1 MFNLILNYAIIL
13 DNSLEECRIYNQDK
27 EGEV

>member
-1 MFNLILNYAIIL
+1 MFNLILNCAIIL
-13 DNSLEECRIYNQDK
+13 DNSLEEYRVYSQDK